1 MMPTLPRQAR
11 PALVDGR
18 PVFYF
23 AAVMM
28 TSSGEQRGLDV
39 DAGSFVLAAASF
51 ELEVRRLN
59 AVPVALYHF
68 ANSQEREAFKAE
80 LTDEL

>member
-1 MMPTLPRQAR
+1 MLRALPRQTR
-11 PALVDGR
+11 SALVDGR

-51 ELEVRRLN
+51 ELEARRLN
-59 AVPVALYHF
+59 AVPVALYQF
-68 ANSQEREAFKAE
+68 ANSREREAFKTE